1 MDTVTEANMA
11 IAMALNGGLGIIHYN
26 MPARQQIKEV
36 ARVKNHVHGVI
47 QDPIT
52 VGPDLHVGDVLDLVD
67 SKGYQFRSFPV
78 VDVGGRLVGMLAGRV
93 VRSRY
98 QGQKVT
104 EAMIPRA
111 EVFTVKQSE
120 LQPDPIVIADKF
132 FDEHPGIHKLLVVD
146 DDDSLCGL
154 YTLSDIDRIKD
165 EARSQIRPSRD
176 EDFRL
181 LCGAAVSAK
190 RTSSGQLDRDA
201 FAQHIGE
208 MVDERLDVVAISTAH
223 GHTEGVGE
231 SVRFLREQFPDLT
244 IIAGNVTT
252 ASGVSYLADCGAD
265 SIKIGQGP
273 GSICTTRIVA
283 GVGIPSDDRTLCRF
297 SSL

>member
-1 MDTVTEANMA
+1 MFSTL
-11 IAMALNGGLGIIHYN
+11 LN
-26 MPARQQIKEV
+26 
-36 ARVKNHVHGVI
+36 
-47 QDPIT
+47 
-52 VGPDLHVGDVLDLVD
+52 

-120 LQPDPIVIADKF
+120 LQPDPIVIADKL
-132 FDEHPGIHKLLVVD
+132 DEHPGIHKLLVVD

-154 YTLSDIDRIKD
+154 KVLSDIDRIKD

-190 RTSSGQLDRDA
+190 RTSSGQLT
-201 FAQHIGE
+201 E
-208 MVDERLDVVAISTAH
+208 TPSPSTVKWWTNGSTLWRYLLAH
-223 GHTEGVGE
+223 GHTEGVG
-231 SVRFLREQFPDLT
+231 
-244 IIAGNVTT
+244 
-252 ASGVSYLADCGAD
+252 GVSTF
-265 SIKIGQGP
+265 P
-273 GSICTTRIVA
+273 T
-283 GVGIPSDDRTLCRF
+283 
-297 SSL
+297 

>member
-1 MDTVTEANMA
+1 M
-11 IAMALNGGLGIIHYN
+11 
-26 MPARQQIKEV
+26 
-36 ARVKNHVHGVI
+36 
-47 QDPIT
+47 
-52 VGPDLHVGDVLDLVD
+52 
-67 SKGYQFRSFPV
+67 
-78 VDVGGRLVGMLAGRV
+78 
-93 VRSRY
+93 
-98 QGQKVT
+98 
-104 EAMIPRA
+104 
-111 EVFTVKQSE
+111 
-120 LQPDPIVIADKF
+120 
-132 FDEHPGIHKLLVVD
+132 
-146 DDDSLCGL
+146 
-154 YTLSDIDRIKD
+154 YTLSDGDRIKD

-283 GVGIPSDDRTLCRF
+283 GVGIPQMTALYAASRASKASNVKIIADGGITKSGDIVKARSQML
-297 SSL
+297 SSVVDSS